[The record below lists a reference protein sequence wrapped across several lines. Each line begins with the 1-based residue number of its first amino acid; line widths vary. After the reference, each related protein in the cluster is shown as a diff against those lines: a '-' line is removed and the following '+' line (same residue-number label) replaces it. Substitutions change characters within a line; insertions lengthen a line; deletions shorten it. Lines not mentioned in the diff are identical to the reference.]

1 MRMIDCLHAT
11 PKIEERANNI
21 AIVCATV
28 PDPTTILLSL
38 NGAEELVARIGRVR
52 ETMQPAVPDKL
63 PLGGVIELVHTHD
76 MGAWP
81 DHLSGKLVLS
91 IRDPRF
97 GWHHYG
103 LTRDKALELSDA
115 IRKEAEKPINPL
127 PEA

>member
-1 MRMIDCLHAT
+1 
-11 PKIEERANNI
+11 
-21 AIVCATV
+21 
-28 PDPTTILLSL
+28 
-38 NGAEELVARIGRVR
+38 
-52 ETMQPAVPDKL
+52 
-63 PLGGVIELVHTHD
+63 

-81 DHLSGKLVLS
+81 DQLSGKLVLS